1 MKDNKLVSEEDV
13 LPLYDERDVSLYNP
27 PEILEVIFVQKG
39 FLERLKIKSVKA
51 VKNIPKTFA
60 NLVTSLFFWILKGFG
75 FSTGKSILMKFLPFK
90 VIIQWALNFL
100 MVLFPTFS
108 PLIAFGKMMMWLIL
122 NLLFIHILLSIY
134 FDMQ

>member
-108 PLIAFGKMMMWLIL
+108 PLIAFGKMMM
-122 NLLFIHILLSIY
+122 
-134 FDMQ
+134 